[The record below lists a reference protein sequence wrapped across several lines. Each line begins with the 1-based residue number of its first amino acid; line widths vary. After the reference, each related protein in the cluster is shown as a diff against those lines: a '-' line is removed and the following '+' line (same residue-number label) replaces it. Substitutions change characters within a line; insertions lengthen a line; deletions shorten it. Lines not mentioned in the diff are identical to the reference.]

1 MYAYFMGLVHKI
13 SIEVLLGLQPAWP
26 NLVNKC
32 LVIPGQQVPGYTWS
46 TSAWLY
52 LVTRNRSRTFRGRT
66 QIVLGVQAGLVIHGL
81 GRKKEAGC
89 GRALVS

>member
-46 TSAWLY
+46 
-52 LVTRNRSRTFRGRT
+52 
-66 QIVLGVQAGLVIHGL
+66 
-81 GRKKEAGC
+81 
-89 GRALVS
+89 RAIAAALSVDVPK

>member
-13 SIEVLLGLQPAWP
+13 SIVTVCIEVLLGLQPAWP
-26 NLVNKC
+26 NLV
-32 LVIPGQQVPGYTWS
+32 
-46 TSAWLY
+46 TS
-52 LVTRNRSRTFRGRT
+52 NRIRTFRGGA
-66 QIVLGVQAGLVIHGL
+66 QIVLGVQASLVIHGL